1 MYLIQSYHEEIQ
13 DFSNKFSIIT
23 HLKHVKV
30 AKICEHHKSNYIVLW
45 EFFSLFLKHN
55 IPQST

>member
-45 EFFSLFLKHN
+45 EFFLCF
-55 IPQST
+55 